1 MESRDRKYF
10 DLVVRRQEALFAIPS
25 ADVLYV
31 KAYKNF
37 SQDVDNEHHFLA
49 GTIRYPGF
57 RMPVVSLDGDN
68 PAQWG
73 DSVLASFIILKVPY
87 KNHFLSVAFYVDQVI
102 NTAEVDPAL
111 KFNSEELPFAP
122 STSLT
127 PYGLVYHIDVG
138 QLVSQQQKEQ
148 INEFYS
154 QKFIN

>member
-1 MESRDRKYF
+1 MESRDRIYS
-10 DLVVRRQEALFAIPS
+10 DLVVRRQESLFAIPAS
-25 ADVLYV
+25 DALYV
-31 KAYKNF
+31 KAFKNF
-37 SQDVDNEHHFLA
+37 NQDVADEHHFLA

-102 NTAEVDPAL
+102 NTVEVDPAL
-111 KFNSEELPFAP
+111 KFNSEMLPFAP
-122 STSLT
+122 SASLT
-127 PYGLVYHIDVG
+127 SYGLVYHIDVD
-138 QLVSQQQKEQ
+138 QLVSQHQKEQ